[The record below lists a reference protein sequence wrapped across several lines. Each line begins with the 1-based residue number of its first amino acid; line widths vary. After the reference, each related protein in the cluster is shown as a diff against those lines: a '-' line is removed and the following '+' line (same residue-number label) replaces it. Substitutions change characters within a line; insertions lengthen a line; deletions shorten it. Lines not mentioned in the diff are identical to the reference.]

1 MKHPQLPLAG
11 SGREGKTALMLL
23 RALENA
29 VMPLR
34 CVFCGTRSRDEERYI
49 CTGCRDD
56 LPWSDAPAA
65 PAPVGL
71 EAEVA
76 PMVYA
81 FPVDA
86 ALKAFKFRRRLFYA
100 PAFAD
105 LLVEAC
111 SLLPQDIDAVLPVPL
126 HWRRQW
132 WRGFNQAYEIGRPVA
147 RHLGRPLVD
156 NVVRRRATPT
166 QSGLNAAQRTRNLNG
181 AFRVKGTP
189 QQAHVLI
196 IDDVITTGTTVR
208 RLAAVLQGAGVD
220 RVSALALARA

>member
-1 MKHPQLPLAG
+1 
-11 SGREGKTALMLL
+11 MLL

-34 CVFCGTRSRDEERYI
+34 CVFCGTRSRDEERFI
-49 CTGCRDD
+49 CAGCHGD
-56 LPWSDAPAA
+56 LPWSAAPLA
-65 PAPVGL
+65 PAPAGL

-76 PMVYA
+76 PLCYA

-105 LLVEAC
+105 LLVGAC
-111 SLLPQDIDAVLPVPL
+111 GLLPPDIDAVLPVPL

-132 WRGFNQAYEIGRPVA
+132 WRGFNQAYEIGKPVA
-147 RHLGRPLVD
+147 RHLGRPLVN

-166 QSGLNAAQRTRNLNG
+166 QSGLDAAQRARNLNG
-181 AFRVKGTP
+181 AFLVRSGP
-189 QQAHVLI
+189 RPAHVLI
-196 IDDVITTGTTVR
+196 VDDVITTGTTVR
-208 RLAAVLQGAGVD
+208 RLATVLQGAGVD
-220 RVSALALARA
+220 RVSALAVARA